1 MGISFEFSLL
11 RTPALM
17 GIVNVAPNSFS
28 DTGEHFKA
36 DAAMDHA
43 RSLANQGAQII
54 DVGAEAS
61 SFFRP
66 GVAPVPAEEQMNRLR
81 PVLSVMKGVN
91 NTFISID
98 TRSALVA
105 RETISRGAHIIND
118 ISAGT
123 YDEAMLDTVAKS
135 GAAIILMHTGSTFP
149 DTPQSDD
156 PDVLGT
162 VYR

>member
-66 GVAPVPAEEQMNRLR
+66 GVAPVPAEEQLRRLK
-81 PVLSVMKGVN
+81 PVLAAVSNLPNAYV
-91 NTFISID
+91 SID
-98 TRSALVA
+98 TR
-105 RETISRGAHIIND
+105 
-118 ISAGT
+118 
-123 YDEAMLDTVAKS
+123 
-135 GAAIILMHTGSTFP
+135 
-149 DTPQSDD
+149 
-156 PDVLGT
+156 
-162 VYR
+162 